1 MLPPVEL
8 LQRAINRARLG
19 LREKNE
25 AVGGLNKLR

>member
-1 MLPPVEL
+1 MSPPVEL
-8 LQRAINRARLG
+8 LQRAINRARLS